1 MLSRSKGP
9 LGRRNGGYAKI
20 LPVEDAKVSLG
31 ETASKARDTT
41 RGAAQGR
48 PSDLSTGSQPLELFL
63 RKELPGGY
71 KCSPS
76 EGNLGQPWCLALRG
90 CER

>member
-9 LGRRNGGYAKI
+9 LGSRNGGYAKI

-48 PSDLSTGSQPLELFL
+48 PSDLFHRVPTLRAISKEGTAWGVQVLTIRGKPGAALVFSTQ
-63 RKELPGGY
+63 RV
-71 KCSPS
+71 
-76 EGNLGQPWCLALRG
+76 
-90 CER
+90 